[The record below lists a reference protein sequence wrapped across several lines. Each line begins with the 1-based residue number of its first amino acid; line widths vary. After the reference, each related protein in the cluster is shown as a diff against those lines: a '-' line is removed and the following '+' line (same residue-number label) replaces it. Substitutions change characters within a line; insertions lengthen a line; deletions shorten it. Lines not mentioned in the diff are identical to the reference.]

1 MRMLLMRLRF
11 WVGLAVCLA
20 LVTVSRAADEP
31 RVPPAVVKLALQ
43 IAGEPAEVVA
53 HLYKPPGDGPFPLV
67 IFSHGRAPNRL
78 DRAKLRNP
86 VLVGHANYW
95 LKRGV
100 AVVAPVRPGYGE
112 TGGSDREDSFIH
124 WDGDQ
129 CRSNPDYTRTAEHAR
144 DTVVATY
151 RWAQQQPWVRKD
163 RILLEGQS
171 VGGLATVAAGALNL
185 PGVVGFVNFAGGA
198 GGNPE
203 RSPGKS
209 CMPGNLTQT
218 YAAFGRQARE
228 PSLWLYAENDL
239 YWGAEMPQQ
248 WHAAFRAG
256 GSDTR
261 MVQTGPVE
269 GHDGHQLLNYGGRM
283 WSGPLNAF
291 AQQIGLLPN

>member
-1 MRMLLMRLRF
+1 MRMLARYSRY
-11 WVGLAVCLA
+11 WIGLLACLA
-20 LVTVSRAADEP
+20 MVTASWAADTP
-31 RVPPAVVKLALQ
+31 RVPPEVVKLPLQ
-43 IAGEPAEVVA
+43 IGGDAVEVVA

-95 LKRGV
+95 LRQGV

-112 TGGSDREDSFIH
+112 TGGSDREDSFAR

-129 CRSNPDYTRTAEHAR
+129 CRGNPDFTRTAEHAR
-144 DTVVATY
+144 DAVVATY
-151 RWAQQQPWVRKD
+151 QWALRQPWVRKD

-185 PGVVGFVNFAGGA
+185 PGVVGFVNFAGGT

-209 CMPGNLTQT
+209 CMPENLMQI
-218 YAAFGRQARE
+218 YAVFGRQARE
-228 PSLWLYAENDL
+228 PSLWLYAENDH
-239 YWGAEMPQQ
+239 YWGADVPKQ
-248 WHAAFRAG
+248 WYAAFQAG
-256 GSDTR
+256 GSDAR
-261 MVQTGPVE
+261 LVQTGPVP
-269 GHDGHQLLNYGGRM
+269 GHDGHQLLNYGGAM
-283 WSGPLNAF
+283 WSEPLNAF
-291 AQQIGLLPN
+291 VRQIGLLSN